1 MPADKMK
8 FRYYVEYAL
17 LRVIAFLARLMPYKL
32 SLIGAWLLAC
42 TLYPLFYG
50 RVREA
55 QRRIVGVFGHDLPV
69 KRVRSIAWL
78 SFRNTFFSAVEMLR
92 FPVTKREWVKSVFD
106 CEEAMQTFLSHKETG
121 KGAVIAVPHTGSW
134 ELAGVASY
142 LWGVPIFNFS
152 GQQRNP
158 LVNDYMNYLRA
169 SPGIDFVPR
178 GSSVY
183 RQAIRLLKSGRFCAI
198 MPDVRMRS
206 GGIEVDFLRGKA
218 NIGTGSAFFAKMADV
233 PIFPCVVTRIGWF
246 SHKIA
251 IHPKIVPDKSL
262 DKNDDVSRMTR
273 ILLKIM
279 DEAVQEQPEQWF
291 WYNRR
296 WILDPIDKQN
306 TGE

>member
-1 MPADKMK
+1 MPAETMK

-17 LRVIAFLARLMPYKL
+17 LRIIAFFARLFPYRI
-32 SLIGAWLLAC
+32 SITGAWLLAC
-42 TLYPLFYG
+42 ILYLAFYG

-55 QRRIVGVFGHDLPV
+55 QRRIRCVFQKELSPE
-69 KRVRSIAWL
+69 RVREIAWL

-92 FPVTKREWVKSVFD
+92 FPITRKRWVKSVFD
-106 CEEAMQTFLSHKETG
+106 CEQTMTTFLEHEKTG
-121 KGAVIAVPHTGSW
+121 QGAVIAVPHTGSW
-134 ELAGVASY
+134 ELAGVATH
-142 LWGVPIFNFS
+142 LWGIPIFNFS

-198 MPDVRMRS
+198 LPDVRMRS

-218 NIGTGSAFFAKMADV
+218 NIGTGAAFFARMADV
-233 PIFPCVVTRIGWF
+233 PIFPCVVTRRGWF
-246 SHKIA
+246 GHKIE
-251 IHPKIVPDKSL
+251 IFPPISPDKSL
-262 DKNDDVSRMTR
+262 DKTEDVSRMTR
-273 ILLKIM
+273 QLLKIM
-279 DEAVQEQPEQWF
+279 DETVQNSPEQWF

-296 WILDPIDKQN
+296 WILDPIN
-306 TGE
+306 E